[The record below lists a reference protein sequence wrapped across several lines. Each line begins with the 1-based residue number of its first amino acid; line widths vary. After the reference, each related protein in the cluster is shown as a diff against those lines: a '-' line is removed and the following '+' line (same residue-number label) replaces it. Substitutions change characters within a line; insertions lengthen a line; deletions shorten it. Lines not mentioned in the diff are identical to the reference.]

1 MGAHLLGCSLADL
14 DQGASAMADVTL
26 YGFPVST
33 YVNIVRLVLT
43 EKGVPFDFHDLEPDM
58 GQARHLALHPFN
70 RVPILEHDG
79 FRLYETSAIALYV
92 DEAFDGPSLQ
102 PADVRQ
108 RAAMHRWISA
118 LNAYFYPYMAYH
130 LGHERIVY
138 PNLGIAPDEKVVQAA
153 LPKIATCL
161 EVMEAELAAN
171 GDYLVAGRLTLA
183 DFFLL
188 PSLTTLSRTPE
199 GAELLGPRERVR
211 AWWLR
216 MQGLPSV
223 QAVAAMVAP
232 HIGRPVEHARAWVN
246 GHRPKY

>member
-1 MGAHLLGCSLADL
+1 
-14 DQGASAMADVTL
+14 MADVTV

-43 EKGVPFDFHDLEPDM
+43 EKGVPFRFHDLEPYM
-58 GQARHLALHPFN
+58 GRPEHLALHPFN

-92 DEAFDGPSLQ
+92 DEAFEGPRLQ
-102 PADVRQ
+102 PADVRE
-108 RAAMHRWISA
+108 RAQMHRWTSL

-138 PNLGIAPDEKVVQAA
+138 PNLGIAPDEKVVAAA

-161 EVMEAELAAN
+161 QVMESELEAN
-171 GDYLVAGRLTLA
+171 GDHLVAGRLSLA

-199 GAELLGPRERVR
+199 GQEMLQGKPQVR
-211 AWWLR
+211 AWWMR
-216 MQGLPSV
+216 MQELPSV
-223 QAVAAMVAP
+223 QQVGAMVAP
-232 HIGRPVEHARAWVN
+232 HIGKPVEHARGWVVN
-246 GHRPKY
+246 HRPKY